1 MQVAVRSYLTAGVA
15 LIGASAI
22 VAAPIT
28 PTPPDIQVPAIY
40 SANVELAASTGPI
53 EQWINVFASAF
64 NNVAQI
70 GAAVAADPAPV
81 LRQMLI
87 NQLGYGQTLV
97 TGLQGTTEGFITW
110 ATENLPQT
118 LQTMASDISQGN
130 IVGAADAF
138 NELLGTLLFVG
149 FPLFDVLTIPGQ
161 ITDNLTNAVKA
172 LTSLGTLLP
181 VVVGVLGPMEG
192 VVSAMGDS
200 GQAFVNAIGTGNPIA
215 ALTALINIPAAFTG
229 ALLNGYTSM
238 AGNVFPGLLTFDPV
252 NGGLLQ
258 ALLVTIPQAIAAAI
272 TPAPAPIMART
283 MAATSADIAAIPEA
297 TAAIV
302 SLDAPATPA
311 VEAEPPVEAEPVV
324 EPKTETVAATE
335 TEAETTTAAEEEETT
350 KDDEAVDPRTDTTD
364 GNKAVPG
371 EVNTGVTGSGTTTSP
386 TTTAP
391 TTTAPTT
398 TAGDPDPT
406 EPADET
412 DDTPAGGAGASEP
425 GSGED
430 GGDA

>member
-15 LIGASAI
+15 LIGAGAI

-28 PTPPDIQVPAIY
+28 PSPPDIQVPAIY

-97 TGLQGTTEGFITW
+97 TGLQGTTEGFLTW

-138 NELLGTLLFVG
+138 NELLGSLLFVG
-149 FPLFDVLTIPGQ
+149 FPLFNVLTIPGQ

-181 VVVGVLGPMEG
+181 VVVGILGPMEG

-200 GQAFVNAIGTGNPIA
+200 GQAFVNAIGAGNPIA

-229 ALLNGYTSM
+229 ALLNGYTSV
-238 AGNVFPGLLTFDPV
+238 AGNVFPGLLTVDPV

-258 ALLVTIPQAIAAAI
+258 ALFVTIPQAIAAAI
-272 TPAPAPIMART
+272 TPAPVPVAART

-302 SLDAPATPA
+302 SLEEPATPA
-311 VEAEPPVEAEPVV
+311 VEAEPAGEP
-324 EPKTETVAATE
+324 T
-335 TEAETTTAAEEEETT
+335 TEAVATTTTDAEEETDASTEP
-350 KDDEAVDPRTDTTD
+350 EATVEDDPRTDTKD

-371 EVNTGVTGSGTTTSP
+371 EVDTDVTGSGTTTTP
-386 TTTAP
+386 TTSE
-391 TTTAPTT
+391 PTT

-412 DDTPAGGAGASEP
+412 DDTTDAGATDAGSEA
-425 GSGED
+425 GD
-430 GGDA
+430 GGGGNA

>member
-1 MQVAVRSYLTAGVA
+1 M
-15 LIGASAI
+15 IGAGAI

-40 SANVELAASTGPI
+40 SANVALAASTGPI
-53 EQWINVFASAF
+53 EQWVNVFSSAF
-64 NNVAQI
+64 TNVAQI
-70 GAAVAADPAPV
+70 GAAVAADPAPI

-97 TGLQGTTEGFITW
+97 TGLQGTTEGFINW

-118 LQTMASDISQGN
+118 LKTMASDISQGN

-172 LTSLGTLLP
+172 ITSLGTLLP

-192 VVSAMGDS
+192 VVSALGDS

-229 ALLNGYTSM
+229 ALLNGYTSV

-272 TPAPAPIMART
+272 TPAPAPVMART
-283 MAATSADIAAIPEA
+283 MAVASADVSAIPEA

-302 SLDAPATPA
+302 SLEAPSTPA
-311 VEAEPPVEAEPVV
+311 VEAEPAVEAAVEAQPAV
-324 EPKTETVAATE
+324 EPKIEAVAAPQTE
-335 TEAETTTAAEEEETT
+335 PVTTTTVEETP
-350 KDDEAVDPRTDTTD
+350 KAEKAVDPRTDTKD

-371 EVNTGVTGSGTTTSP
+371 EVNTGVTGSGTTTTPTTTAPTTP

-398 TAGDPDPT
+398 TDPDPT
-406 EPADET
+406 KPADT
-412 DDTPAGGAGASEP
+412 TGAGATTP
-425 GSGED
+425 GSGAGDD
-430 GGDA
+430 GGDDA